1 MKIKTLNSVYEL
13 NDDGLFRN
21 GELLFPKGDIRIIH
35 GITKEFICYEGTP
48 KVGDMLGV
56 VHITDERLKHLK
68 TSIILE
74 VND

>member
-21 GELLFPKGDIRIIH
+21 GELLFPKCDIRIIH
-35 GITKEFICYEGTP
+35 GVHKEFTCYEGTP

-56 VHITDERLKHLK
+56 LHITDGRLKHLR
-68 TSIILE
+68 TSTILE
-74 VND
+74 VNI